1 MLRALYKGAIDF
13 PEHNSSASSDYIKG
27 DITQNEHPSQRIPK
41 TQPEEQN
48 LLTVIL
54 INRDR
59 MNTACYFLAMQF
71 ASDIVLTETT
81 TMQQN
86 ETGSQLILKGTT
98 TIGVVCK
105 DGVILASDTRVT
117 MGFYIAHKFGK
128 KVYKIDE
135 HLGMTIA
142 GTVADAQRVVDI
154 LTANAQLYRI
164 NLNRP
169 MPVSS
174 AARLVANLLFSAR
187 YIPLATQVLIGG
199 VDETGPHVFNLDPF
213 GSLTEEKS
221 VSTGS
226 GSPIA
231 YGILE
236 DKYREDMTIEELLPI
251 VMKAVNAAMKRD
263 VASGN
268 SYNVTVIDKNGY
280 RELSEEEKSKL
291 LVK

>member
-1 MLRALYKGAIDF
+1 M
-13 PEHNSSASSDYIKG
+13 S
-27 DITQNEHPSQRIPK
+27 QNNI
-41 TQPEEQN
+41 
-48 LLTVIL
+48 
-54 INRDR
+54 
-59 MNTACYFLAMQF
+59 A
-71 ASDIVLTETT
+71 
-81 TMQQN
+81 
-86 ETGSQLILKGTT
+86 SQLVLKGTT

-117 MGFYIAHKFGK
+117 MGFYVAHKFGK
-128 KVYKIDE
+128 KVYKIDD

-154 LTANAQLYRI
+154 LTANAQLYKI

-169 MPVSS
+169 MPVSA

-187 YIPLATQVLIGG
+187 YMPLATQVLIGG
-199 VDETGPHVFNLDPF
+199 LDDTGPHVYNLDPY

-236 DKYREDMTIEELLPI
+236 DNYHEGMSITELLPI
-251 VMKAVNAAMKRD
+251 IVRAVNAAMKRD
-263 VASGN
+263 VASGD
-268 SYNVTVIDKNGY
+268 SYNITVIDKNGY
-280 RELSEEEKSKL
+280 RELSENEKKAL
-291 LVK
+291 LKAGS

>member
-1 MLRALYKGAIDF
+1 M
-13 PEHNSSASSDYIKG
+13 NQSD
-27 DITQNEHPSQRIPK
+27 TTSQ
-41 TQPEEQN
+41 
-48 LLTVIL
+48 
-54 INRDR
+54 
-59 MNTACYFLAMQF
+59 
-71 ASDIVLTETT
+71 IV
-81 TMQQN
+81 
-86 ETGSQLILKGTT
+86 LKGTT
-98 TIGVVCK
+98 TIGIVCK

-117 MGFYIAHKFGK
+117 MGFYVAHKLGK

-154 LTANAQLYRI
+154 LTANAKLYRI

-187 YIPLATQVLIGG
+187 YIPLATQVLVGG
-199 VDETGPHVFNLDPF
+199 VDDTGPHVFNLDPF
-213 GSLTEEKS
+213 GSLNEEKS

-236 DKYREDMTIEELLPI
+236 DKYREEMTVEQMLPI
-251 VMKAVNAAMKRD
+251 VMQAVTAAMKRD

-280 RELSEEEKSKL
+280 RELNEEEKNKL